1 MTKLALVLVFL
12 PVDVKIPLSFQT
24 PTVLWFDTLQR
35 INDLD

>member
-24 PTVLWFDTLQR
+24 PTDIMV
-35 INDLD
+35 